1 MENRDIP
8 TFEQMFQMLTAI
20 QREREALG
28 EERRLT
34 AMEVEKMKMMFDK
47 LSIQD
52 QLQMLTR
59 EKIEFYL
66 EQKVKEAD
74 LQFRQQSHALDV
86 KVFDASKKFELMKMA
101 LEEMKF
107 EFVQMVQQKFG
118 TLDKREIELQ
128 TKDNAL
134 LHREMLLQMQ
144 AKDNEMKSMVASI
157 ANTNEAHKLDMLQ
170 NQLTFKK
177 QVRKTIL
184 EDVKKSG
191 HKTLDDYM
199 KNVWGFDDNRYLPH
213 GN

>member
-157 ANTNEAHKLDMLQ
+157 ANTNEAHKLDILQ

>member
-1 MENRDIP
+1 MQNNDIP

-199 KNVWGFDDNRYLPH
+199 KNVWGFDDTRYLPH